1 MSGVIGSKMFF
12 PQTLLFVS
20 PDNLVSR
27 YLDRRTA
34 SLFLLSLRRSGG
46 SFFLSFLEGDRG
58 FSLLSPSVSLHL
70 SLSPGRRS
78 GYFFFI
84 VSDMT
89 T

>member
-34 SLFLLSLRRSGG
+34 SLFLLSLG
-46 SFFLSFLEGDRG
+46 GDRG
-58 FSLLSPSVSLHL
+58 VFL
-70 SLSPGRRS
+70 SLFPGRRS
-78 GYFFFI
+78 GFLSPLPLLSLSISLSLLGGGRVIFSSSSLI
-84 VSDMT
+84 
-89 T
+89 

>member
-46 SFFLSFLEGDRG
+46 LSF
-58 FSLLSPSVSLHL
+58 SLSWKEIGVSLSSPLL
-70 SLSPGRRS
+70 SLSISLSLLGGGRVIFS
-78 GYFFFI
+78 SSSLI
-84 VSDMT
+84 
-89 T
+89 

>member
-34 SLFLLSLRRSGG
+34 SLFLLSLRRRSGV
-46 SFFLSFLEGDRG
+46 FLSLFPGRRSGFLSPLP
-58 FSLLSPSVSLHL
+58 FSLFP